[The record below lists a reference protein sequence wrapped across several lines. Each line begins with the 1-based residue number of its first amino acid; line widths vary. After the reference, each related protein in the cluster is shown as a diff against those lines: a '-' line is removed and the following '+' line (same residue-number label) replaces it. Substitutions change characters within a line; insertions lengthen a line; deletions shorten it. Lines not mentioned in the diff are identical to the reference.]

1 MIIEKKEITKR
12 KKKKARHKR
21 QTESIDRGSLQ
32 SMDRPHFAD
41 EGKKRLQTDR
51 PADQP
56 TSRPING
63 QPS

>member
-1 MIIEKKEITKR
+1 MIIEKKEITK
-12 KKKKARHKR
+12 KKVRHKR

-41 EGKKRLQTDR
+41 EEKRLQTDR